1 MIAIW
6 LYIPLVTI
14 RKVYLLECD
23 YVKFVST
30 SVNFNWYVNQL
41 GEARD
46 SAFLFLNWGTID
58 VWYHIFT
65 VAQYSESYFLE
76 LILNL

>member
-1 MIAIW
+1 MHPSFGRLSDDSMLCSVHSYLSDNLGAEGDLTLKKIEMIAIW

-30 SVNFNWYVNQL
+30 SVNFNLCVNQL
-41 GEARD
+41 G
-46 SAFLFLNWGTID
+46 WG
-58 VWYHIFT
+58 
-65 VAQYSESYFLE
+65 
-76 LILNL
+76 